1 MPMGRV
7 FIDKIGFRQP
17 GFRLTGPATVTN
29 AAGRALT
36 VTELVSTPEGSD
48 VIYEIEWHGEQDFHP
63 QGDRVVLHGAATPAA
78 CRPGG
83 MNMAVRQG
91 KLVLTHNLPFVVG
104 DMPVELE
111 VVGSEGAWRV
121 PLDLQA
127 YGADDG
133 MRELDASATL
143 HGITITARGITT
155 TADATLVELA
165 VASSEAQ
172 RRVDIGGLNGLRNEV
187 TALRLR
193 DALGRTYVEHARQ
206 DARDQLAD
214 PSGADAAAFDPLPAD
229 AGDLTLEVPYVSVND
244 FETSVD
250 ISLPV
255 REPTDVTLGGAR
267 LRVLQ
272 TRDTEMDARSY
283 RGPAIAVD
291 LDPDWHDDRRVI
303 WPMQAKVDG
312 AAAFVGTGGGIYAPM
327 PEPLATLTIPCAAPA
342 EARVLTLR
350 SAYVHLRGPWRI
362 AIPADA

>member
-1 MPMGRV
+1 MGRV
-7 FIDKIGFRQP
+7 FIDRIGFRQP
-17 GFRLTGPATVTN
+17 GFRLARPATATN
-29 AAGRALT
+29 AAGRTLT

-63 QGDRVVLHGAATPAA
+63 QGDRVVLHGAMTPAA

-127 YGADDG
+127 YGADEG
-133 MRELDASATL
+133 MRELDASDTL
-143 HGITITARGITT
+143 HGITIRARGITT
-155 TADATLVELA
+155 TPDATLVELA
-165 VASSEAQ
+165 VASSEPR

-244 FETSVD
+244 FQTSVD
-250 ISLPV
+250 LSLPV
-255 REPTDVTLGGAR
+255 REPIDLTLGGAR
-267 LRVLQ
+267 LRVLR
-272 TRDTEMDARSY
+272 TRETEMDTRNY

-312 AAAFVGTGGGIYAPM
+312 ATAFVGTGGGIYAPM
-327 PEPLATLTIPCAAPA
+327 PEPLATLTIPCASPA

-362 AIPADA
+362 AIPAGA

>member
-1 MPMGRV
+1 MGRV
-7 FIDKIGFRQP
+7 FIDRIGFRQP
-17 GFRLTGPATVTN
+17 GFRLARPATATN

-48 VIYEIEWHGEQDFHP
+48 LIYEIEWHGEQDFHP
-63 QGDRVVLHGAATPAA
+63 QSDRVVLHGAATPDA

-91 KLVLTHNLPFVVG
+91 KLVLTHALPFVVE
-104 DMPVELE
+104 DRPVELE

-121 PLDLQA
+121 PLELEA
-127 YGADDG
+127 YDADEG
-133 MRELDASATL
+133 LRELDAGDTL
-143 HGITITARGITT
+143 HGITITARGMTT
-155 TADATLVELA
+155 TPDATLVELA
-165 VASSEAQ
+165 VSSAEPG
-172 RRVDIGGLNGLRNEV
+172 RRLDIGGLNGLRNEV

-229 AGDLTLEVPYVSVND
+229 AGELTLEVPYVSVND
-244 FETSVD
+244 FETSAN

-255 REPTDVTLGGAR
+255 REPIDVTLGGTR

-272 TRDTEMDARSY
+272 TRETEMDTRTY

-291 LDPDWHDDRRVI
+291 LDPDWHEDRRVI
-303 WPMQAKVDG
+303 WPTQAKIDG
-312 AAAFVGTGGGIYAPM
+312 ANAFVGTGGGIFAPA

-350 SAYVHLRGPWRI
+350 SAFVHLRGPWRI
-362 AIPADA
+362 TIPAAG